1 LKIKVD
7 KSITFTLKSLHS
19 FRRFSPT
26 FTDVFYR
33 LYSTKTMSA
42 AKRAKLE
49 SEMSAAKNAKLE
61 SPTSDDASLKSM
73 VDEIEKSRSDSAKD
87 VSKCN
92 FNKKR
97 VRLLAGNEG
106 NCCLRRYFRWR
117 IIIIQESVITSNET
131 KTYLVENS
139 KKSLCQ
145 NYSENDLLQISKI
158 LS

>member
-1 LKIKVD
+1 MNPGTQPRSSDFVICKLVKLPFKLSLKIKVD

-42 AKRAKLE
+42 AKK
-49 SEMSAAKNAKLE
+49 AKLE
-61 SPTSDDASLKSM
+61 SPTSSNDASLKSM

-106 NCCLRRYFRWR
+106 NCCLR
-117 IIIIQESVITSNET
+117 
-131 KTYLVENS
+131 
-139 KKSLCQ
+139 
-145 NYSENDLLQISKI
+145 
-158 LS
+158 